1 MIYQQTNRSSFIG
14 KAGEHAVASE
24 LLSRFIDV
32 AFPTVDSG
40 VDLIAGGKV
49 RIQVKT
55 SNRSPLRPSGYV
67 FGLGHKRLGKSTS
80 KKALRDWSKEVDFL
94 ICYGLDEKR
103 CWILPSSVLTKYP
116 TVESLCLGTQH
127 HGVVDSQKVYD
138 LLDSGMK
145 QCEVAR
151 VMGIHPVT
159 VSEHARGNRKNLKNK
174 NFSHILAVE
183 ADKYENAWH
192 EIEAAVNLANEI
204 DDIDS
209 LLSLSEI
216 EHATEH
222 FAAQENF

>member
-1 MIYQQTNRSSFIG
+1 
-14 KAGEHAVASE
+14 
-24 LLSRFIDV
+24 
-32 AFPTVDSG
+32 
-40 VDLIAGGKV
+40 
-49 RIQVKT
+49 
-55 SNRSPLRPSGYV
+55 
-67 FGLGHKRLGKSTS
+67 
-80 KKALRDWSKEVDFL
+80 
-94 ICYGLDEKR
+94 
-103 CWILPSSVLTKYP
+103 
-116 TVESLCLGTQH
+116 
-127 HGVVDSQKVYD
+127 
-138 LLDSGMK
+138 
-145 QCEVAR
+145 
-151 VMGIHPVT
+151 MGIHPVT